1 MLPARLG
8 QDEGA
13 TQPRV
18 HGRVIEYA
26 ARHTPVRRGEG
37 QASCARPRGRGTRMT
52 TIGPGEL
59 LVRSLVEHGV
69 REVFALS
76 GGHLDPIFQ
85 ACVQQ
90 GVRIIDTRHEAA
102 AVHMADGYARTTGRP
117 GVAIVTAG
125 PGVTNAVTGVAN
137 AYMDAIPLICIGGR
151 SPLRDD
157 DRLPL
162 QGMDQVALMAPITKF
177 ARTVLQPERVAEYL
191 IMAWRIATSGRPG
204 PVFLDIPIDV
214 LFTSVNEENVPRL
227 SRHDPERRSV
237 PAAVAM
243 DRALE
248 LLEQAE
254 RPAIFAGGGVM
265 FSGAQE
271 ELRQF
276 AAMTQTPVMA
286 NAKARGVVPE
296 WSDLGYGSFAFAGSP
311 AVARAA
317 GGAADLVVLL
327 GARVG
332 MGTGTRPLGA
342 TPSAISDDAKVIQV
356 DIEAEEI
363 GRSRDVDVAL
373 VGDIRETLVALME
386 CARGRQFKD
395 HSRWLNAL
403 TAAKTAFR
411 NLYDEAAARDEP
423 IHQSRVAREIA
434 DLIAGDGIIVADGGE
449 TSIWM
454 AEQAV
459 VLNAGDYLSHGYLG
473 CLGVGIPFAIAA
485 KVAHPEKRVVAIVGD
500 GSAGLNIA
508 EFDTAVRHGIPIV
521 VVVNND
527 QGWGMI
533 RHGQRARYGP
543 DRVVGAELGPTR
555 YDKVAEGFGAHA
567 EFVTTASGIRGALER
582 AFASGKAACVNVM
595 TDPNQPHMS
604 SLAEKVKL
612 DEHEVDL
619 PYYGRKK
626 LVPTA

>member
-1 MLPARLG
+1 M
-8 QDEGA
+8 
-13 TQPRV
+13 
-18 HGRVIEYA
+18 
-26 ARHTPVRRGEG
+26 VR
-37 QASCARPRGRGTRMT
+37 A
-52 TIGPGEL
+52 
-59 LVRSLVEHGV
+59 LVDHGV

-85 ACVQQ
+85 ACAQQ

-117 GVAIVTAG
+117 GVALVTAG

-177 ARTVLQPERVAEYL
+177 AKTVLQPERVAEY
-191 IMAWRIATSGRPG
+191 IVMAWRYATSGRPG

-214 LFTSVNEENVPRL
+214 LFTPVNEENVPRL
-227 SRHDPERRSV
+227 SRHEPERRSV
-237 PAAVAM
+237 PAAAAL
-243 DRALE
+243 DRALD
-248 LLEQAE
+248 LLERAE

-276 AAMTQTPVMA
+276 AAMTKTPVLA
-286 NAKARGVVPE
+286 NAKARGAIPE
-296 WSDLGYGSFAFAGSP
+296 TSNLGYGSFALAAAGP
-311 AVARAA
+311 VVKAA
-317 GGAADLVVLL
+317 GGPADLIILL

-332 MGTGTRPLGA
+332 MFTGTGAHSSIPA
-342 TPSAISDDAKVIQV
+342 SAKVVQV
-356 DIEAEEI
+356 DIEPEEI
-363 GRSRDVDVAL
+363 GRARDVDVAL
-373 VGDIRETLVALME
+373 VGDVRETLSALME
-386 CARGRQFKD
+386 RARGRTFGD
-395 HSRWLNAL
+395 HTEWLQTLAG
-403 TAAKTAFR
+403 AKSAFR
-411 NLYDEAAARDEP
+411 KMHDGPASREEP

-434 DLIAGDGIIVADGGE
+434 NVIAGDGIIVADGGE

-454 AEQAV
+454 AEQAI
-459 VLNAGDYLSHGYLG
+459 VLNAGDFLTHGYLG

-543 DRVVGAELGPTR
+543 DHVVGAELGPTR
-555 YDKVAEGFGAHA
+555 YDKVAEGFGVHA
-567 EFVTTASGIRGALER
+567 EFVTAASGIRPALER
-582 AFASGKAACVNVM
+582 AFASGKPACINVM
-595 TDPNQPHMS
+595 SDPNQPHMS
-604 SLAEKVKL
+604 SVAMAGVKL
-612 DEHEVDL
+612 DEGEVEL

-626 LVPTA
+626 LVPSGG